1 MALLAVALLP
11 ASAHASDGVYTHVTV
26 DQPSRPQEAGS
37 DQYLIGTP
45 TPTFHVRLDHDPP
58 AGYQLYCHV
67 DSAPE
72 GPCGTQ
78 DAQCPVAQ
86 CWTYTAPQEA
96 DGDHELTV
104 STSTSDGSDDDD
116 VAGVFYTIDTTPPET
131 KLVYIGGLNN
141 PLQFPDPRH
150 VAFGFARADD
160 DLYDSTFQCAIT
172 SPGAASPTSWSKCDS
187 EGRLPQKL
195 SLTATYRFWVR
206 AVDFLGRPDPTPE
219 SYVFSPTP
227 CHLKVLSHPHRL
239 RAIVQHGLKLRMTC
253 VNPVPFEVALLLN
266 NAQTYKLG
274 LPSSLLGVYDL
285 QQATPQTS
293 RTFTLHTY
301 KGLPKVLFKQKK
313 LFVGLTI
320 QTIGSSP
327 KVIELKLHR

>member
-1 MALLAVALLP
+1 
-11 ASAHASDGVYTHVTV
+11 
-26 DQPSRPQEAGS
+26 
-37 DQYLIGTP
+37 
-45 TPTFHVRLDHDPP
+45 
-58 AGYQLYCHV
+58 
-67 DSAPE
+67 
-72 GPCGTQ
+72 
-78 DAQCPVAQ
+78 
-86 CWTYTAPQEA
+86 
-96 DGDHELTV
+96 
-104 STSTSDGSDDDD
+104 
-116 VAGVFYTIDTTPPET
+116 
-131 KLVYIGGLNN
+131 
-141 PLQFPDPRH
+141 
-150 VAFGFARADD
+150 
-160 DLYDSTFQCAIT
+160 
-172 SPGAASPTSWSKCDS
+172 
-187 EGRLPQKL
+187 
-195 SLTATYRFWVR
+195 
-206 AVDFLGRPDPTPE
+206 
-219 SYVFSPTP
+219 
-227 CHLKVLSHPHRL
+227 LKVLSHPHRL